1 MRMPIFLLA
10 KNYMLWHYTTA
21 YVDFVHIW
29 WNYLWFVNH
38 IFSFPDVVKSWISPF
53 KRLQEAKV
61 NILLRPADFFEN
73 FVVNIIMRIVGAI
86 IRTALIAIALI
97 GFSFVLVVGLFIF
110 SLWTIL
116 PLLIGHF
123 FITGVQALFA

>member
-1 MRMPIFLLA
+1 MPIFLLA